1 MYALSRLSNRRL
13 NYPAHARTERL
24 PRAAGTR
31 AGCCAQTHPR
41 YRVRG
46 STYRRAVSKPH
57 GRSRDQYHR
66 PSQTVDAG
74 QPDSCNHAG
83 TGVDTNVATY
93 CRSGADRSTKIH
105 RCDTF

>member
-1 MYALSRLSNRRL
+1 MPFRALATVASITLLMLVL
-13 NYPAHARTERL
+13 NACQGQRGPEQVAVPKPIPATESV
-24 PRAAGTR
+24 AAPTAAPSPSPTAAPATNTTGP
-31 AGCCAQTHPR
+31 A
-41 YRVRG
+41 
-46 STYRRAVSKPH
+46 
-57 GRSRDQYHR
+57 R
-66 PSQTVDAG
+66 PSTPG